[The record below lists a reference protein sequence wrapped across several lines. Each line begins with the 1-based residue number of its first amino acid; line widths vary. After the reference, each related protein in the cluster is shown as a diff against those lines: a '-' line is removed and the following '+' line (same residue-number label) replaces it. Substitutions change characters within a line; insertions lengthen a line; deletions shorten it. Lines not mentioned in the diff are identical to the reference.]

1 MKRWL
6 TENLGWKLLSL
17 TVAVVLWLTFV
28 NNPDLVTTISVPV
41 EYANVP
47 ADLELRPDAPE
58 RVRLEVRGP
67 STRIHQFENSSPA
80 VVLDLS
86 DIRKPCERTFRIT
99 PEQVKLPPGLT
110 LVRAVPAQ
118 VRLKLERRLE
128 RLVPVRPQILGLPP
142 GLQIVSQMVEPSEMA
157 VVGPE
162 SRVRTLDS
170 VETDPV
176 ELSATPGEQ
185 VLRTQA
191 FLRDPEL
198 RLASN
203 GTVTV
208 RVRLAPRQPA
218 EAASSQAPHE

>member
-17 TVAVVLWLTFV
+17 AVAVALWLTFV
-28 NNPDLVTTISVPV
+28 NNPELVTSISVPV

-47 ADLELRPDAPE
+47 ADLELAPESPE

-80 VVLDLS
+80 VVLDLKG
-86 DIRKPCERTFRIT
+86 IHQPCERSFHIT
-99 PEQVKLPPGLT
+99 PEHVKLPPGLT

-128 RLVPVRPQILGLPP
+128 RAVPVRPHLVLPSDSFE
-142 GLQIVSQMVEPSEMA
+142 IVSRVVEPPVIK

-162 SRVRTLDS
+162 SHVRALEF

-176 ELSATPGEQ
+176 ELTPAAGEQ
-185 VLRTQA
+185 VARTQA
-191 FLRDPEL
+191 FVRHPEL
-198 RLASN
+198 RLVSN
-203 GTVTV
+203 GSVIV
-208 RVRLAPRQPA
+208 RVRLARRQPA
-218 EAASSQAPHE
+218 EATPPEEPRE

>member
-1 MKRWL
+1 MKRRL

-17 TVAVVLWLTFV
+17 AVAIALWLTFV
-28 NNPDLVTTISVPV
+28 NNPELVTSVSVPI

-47 ADLELRPDAPE
+47 PDLELAPDSPE

-80 VVLDLS
+80 VVLDLNG
-86 DIRKPCERTFRIT
+86 IRKPCERTFRIT

-128 RLVPVRPQILGLPP
+128 RAVPVRPHIVLPHGSFQIAW
-142 GLQIVSQMVEPSEMA
+142 QKVEPPELV

-162 SRVRTLDS
+162 SRVRALDF

-176 ELSATPGEQ
+176 ELSATTDEQ
-185 VLRTQA
+185 VIHTQA

-198 RLASN
+198 RLPSN
-203 GTVTV
+203 GAVTV
-208 RVRLAPRQPA
+208 RVQLARRHFP
-218 EAASSQAPHE
+218 EAAAPGETRE

>member
-17 TVAVVLWLTFV
+17 AVAVALWLTFV
-28 NNPDLVTTISVPV
+28 NHPELVTSISVPI

-47 ADLELRPDAPE
+47 ADLEVTPESPE

-67 STRIHQFENSSPA
+67 SHRIHQFETSSPA
-80 VVLDLS
+80 VVLDLKG
-86 DIRKPCERTFRIT
+86 IHKPCERTFRIT
-99 PEQVKLPPGLT
+99 SEHVKLPPGLT

-118 VRLKLERRLE
+118 VRLKLERRVE
-128 RLVPVRPQILGLPP
+128 RRIPVRPHVVVPLG
-142 GLQIVSQMVEPSEMA
+142 GFEIVSQVVEPAELP

-162 SRVRTLDS
+162 SRVRAVEV

-176 ELSATPGEQ
+176 ELSPTAGEQ
-185 VLRTQA
+185 TVSTQA

-198 RLASN
+198 RLAWN
-203 GTVTV
+203 GGVTV
-208 RVRLAPRQPA
+208 RVKLVQRRP
-218 EAASSQAPHE
+218 SSSPEGLRE